1 MDRVDEMREFVN
13 RLAAEH
19 SIRTDSLDELTLGVQ
34 TSLQTFSADR
44 QAMAEQMQAALDAA
58 RSERED
64 AVATIRTQAQAFVS
78 DAGAARKS
86 MADDLFGMLGMV
98 HDQRVAT
105 VSDMLNGFA
114 AGRQEMAEA
123 QQAALAQARAER
135 QDAVAQMQTNTRAT
149 MTQVSVERSVMG
161 VELRDSLAQNKA
173 ERVNEV
179 AGMIAEIEAML
190 ARMSAEN
197 QAAAEELR
205 AFLMS
210 DRETRSQVVA
220 DMMDGIASDRKAM
233 AAALAERLEN
243 FTAALQADVTGTLAG
258 FAVDRAELHDS
269 LVEMSQ
275 IWQEFAAAMRG
286 QPKPAAKP
294 VTSKAAKPKAAK
306 PKAEKPKAAK
316 PKAAPAKAEKTA
328 VAPPAPDDEEV
339 NLAILAF
346 LADHPDGVKLV
357 DMEPVFGLARPVLG
371 RHLRSLVDA
380 GKVMKNPD
388 TLVYQLS

>member
-1 MDRVDEMREFVN
+1 MDRVEEMREFVD

-19 SIRTDSLDELTLGVQ
+19 GSRTNLLDELSLGVQ
-34 TSLQTFSADR
+34 TSLQTFHADR
-44 QAMAEQMQAALDAA
+44 QAMAAQMQETLDAA

-64 AVATIRTQAQAFVS
+64 AVATIQLQSRTFVL
-78 DAGAARKS
+78 DANAARQS
-86 MADDLFGMLGMV
+86 MAEDLFGMLGMV
-98 HDQRVAT
+98 HDERTAT
-105 VSDMLNGFA
+105 VTDLLNGFA
-114 AGRQEMAEA
+114 AARKEMAEA
-123 QQAALAQARAER
+123 QQATLTQARSER
-135 QDAVAQMQTNTRAT
+135 QDAVMQMQAETRA
-149 MTQVSVERSVMG
+149 MMAQVSAERSDMG
-161 VELRDSLAQNKA
+161 AALRESLAQNKG
-173 ERVNEV
+173 ERAQEV
-179 AGMIAEIEAML
+179 ASMIAEIEAML

-197 QAAAEELR
+197 QAAAGELR
-205 AFLMS
+205 SFLMS
-210 DRETRSQVVA
+210 DRETRSQTVA
-220 DMMDGIASDRKAM
+220 SMMDGIASDRKAM

-294 VTSKAAKPKAAK
+294 VTSKAAKPKADK
-306 PKAEKPKAAK
+306 PKADKPKAAK